1 LVFHTELRVHRR
13 HAIKLAHD
21 LGQTTEDKAI
31 QHPAETITVHRE
43 ADRIRCLHPK
53 VVSRSR
59 SQKRKFD
66 FRTRHFRRFSLSET

>member
-1 LVFHTELRVHRR
+1 MVFHTELRVHRR

-31 QHPAETITVHRE
+31 QHPAETITVHGE
-43 ADRIRCLHPK
+43 ADRSAACIQGSEPEPK
-53 VVSRSR
+53 S
-59 SQKRKFD
+59 KRKFG